1 MAHDGNRADLV
12 VVGAG
17 VAGLTAAIH
26 AAELGLSVI
35 VATKGSRRTP
45 GSDTSTRYAQG
56 GIAVVDPTDPADSV
70 DAHLADTLAAGAG
83 HTDPLAAR
91 SILADGPDAVAAL
104 IAWGARF
111 DAHPD
116 GTLLRTREGGHSVR
130 RIIHAGGDATGAEV
144 ERSLWEA
151 LRPHMVSGRV
161 GVRAETM
168 VIAVATDPEGRA
180 VGVTARDGT
189 GRAVTVHASS
199 VLLAT
204 GGIGQIYAATTN
216 PEGSMGDGVALALR
230 AGAAVADLEFV
241 QFHPTM
247 LYTAGARGR
256 RTLISEAVR
265 GEGARLVD
273 AAGVSI
279 TAGVHPLGDL
289 APRDVVAHAVHSA
302 MTASARSCMYLDARD
317 VPDVAQRFPTV
328 TAGVRAIGL
337 DPRTDLIPI
346 VPGAHYLCGGVVTGE
361 RGDTTVDGLF
371 AAGEVAR
378 TGLHGAN
385 RLASNSLLEGLVM
398 GRRVAQAAADRA
410 GVPTA
415 PVGCSPRFDAEMLTR
430 AARCDRTVLQDA
442 MSAGAGVTRDAAGL
456 AAVAD
461 LVAGAPVRPL
471 RSFADVADAA
481 ATMVA
486 GAVVAAA
493 LHRDESRGCHRRAD
507 RPLTDPVSRLDW
519 ARIGDPDAATPG
531 IGGMHWVA
539 ASPVESPVVA

>member
-1 MAHDGNRADLV
+1 MTHDGDRADLV

-26 AAELGLSVI
+26 AAELGLTVI
-35 VATKGSRRTP
+35 VTTKGSRRTP
-45 GSDTSTRYAQG
+45 GADTSTRYAQG
-56 GIAVVDPTDPADSV
+56 GIAVVDPTDPADSIDV
-70 DAHLADTLAAGAG
+70 HLTDTLSAGAG

-111 DAHPD
+111 DAHAD
-116 GTLLRTREGGHSVR
+116 GMLRRTREGGHGVR

-144 ERSLWEA
+144 ERALWEA

-168 VIAVATDPEGRA
+168 VIAVDTDLDGRA
-180 VGVTARDGT
+180 IGVTARDGT
-189 GRAVTVHASS
+189 GRAVALRAPT

-247 LYTAGARGR
+247 LHTPGARGR

-273 AAGVSI
+273 ADGVSI
-279 TAGVHPLGDL
+279 TEGVHPLGDL
-289 APRDVVAHAVHSA
+289 APRDVVAHAVHTA
-302 MTASARSCMYLDARD
+302 MVASGRDCMFLDARD

-337 DPRTDLIPI
+337 DPAVDPIPV
-346 VPGAHYLCGGVVTGE
+346 VPGAHYLCGGVATGD
-361 RGDTTVDGLF
+361 RGDTTVEGLF

-398 GRRVAQAAADRA
+398 GRRVARAAADRA
-410 GVPTA
+410 GTPITPTD
-415 PVGCSPRFDAEMLTR
+415 VEMLTR
-430 AARCDRTVLQDA
+430 AARCDRTTLQDA

-456 AAVAD
+456 TAVAD
-461 LVAGAPVRPL
+461 LVAAAKVRPL
-471 RSFADVADAA
+471 RSFSDVADAA

-493 LHRDESRGCHRRAD
+493 LRRDESRGCHRRAD
-507 RPLTDPVSRLDW
+507 RPLTDPVSRLEW
-519 ARIGDPDAATPG
+519 ARIDEPVGMRWDAAD
-531 IGGMHWVA
+531 
-539 ASPVESPVVA
+539 PVGSPVVA

>member
-12 VVGAG
+12 VVGGG

-35 VATKGSRRTP
+35 VLTKGSSRTP
-45 GSDTSTRYAQG
+45 GADTSTRYAQG
-56 GIAVVDPTDPADSV
+56 GIAVVDPADPADSI
-70 DAHLADTLAAGAG
+70 DAHLADTVAAGAG

-104 IAWGARF
+104 IGWGARF

-116 GTLLRTREGGHSVR
+116 GTLLRTREGGHGVR

-144 ERSLWEA
+144 ERALWEA
-151 LRPHMVSGRV
+151 LRPHAVSGRV
-161 GVRAETM
+161 GVRAET
-168 VIAVATDPEGRA
+168 VAVTVDTDHDGRA

-189 GRAVTVHASS
+189 GAVVTVRAPS

-216 PEGSMGDGVALALR
+216 PDGSVGDGVALALR
-230 AGAAVADLEFV
+230 AGAAVTDLEFV

-247 LYTAGARGR
+247 LYTPGARGR

-265 GEGARLVD
+265 GEGGRLVD
-273 AAGVSI
+273 ADGRSI

-289 APRDVVAHAVHSA
+289 APRDVVAHAVHTAMAASGSA
-302 MTASARSCMYLDARD
+302 CMYLDARE

-328 TAGVRAIGL
+328 TAGVRAIGG

-410 GVPTA
+410 GAPTVPTRRSTW
-415 PVGCSPRFDAEMLTR
+415 PDGEMLTR
-430 AARCDRTVLQDA
+430 APRCDRQALQDA
-442 MSAGAGVTRDAAGL
+442 MSAGAGVTRDVAGL
-456 AAVAD
+456 VLVAD
-461 LVAGAPVRPL
+461 LVEAAPVRPL
-471 RSFADVADAA
+471 RSFADIADAA

-493 LHRDESRGCHRRAD
+493 LRRDESRGCHRRAD
-507 RPLTDPVSRLDW
+507 RPLTDPVSRLEW
-519 ARIGDPDAATPG
+519 ARVGEPFGMRWDAAD
-531 IGGMHWVA
+531 
-539 ASPVESPVVA
+539 PVGSPVVA